1 MTDIR
6 LSYSSLNSHRRCP
19 RQFALRYKEGIVQDG
34 PPSVQR
40 ALGSWLHAFVA
51 VHNLRQGLKHE
62 SLIWVPSTLDII
74 DGLIVSL
81 GQAPRAGEYEMAI
94 CYGDGTGEFLPLAP
108 SGVATLCAAWWS
120 QQTEDWQARFE
131 EKYGES
137 LPDRV
142 TNMWRRY
149 RLHWAHTDETRIP
162 LLVEYEWQRNLTK
175 TGDLPPLN
183 GRTDLVY
190 LDLQKNLVVISDT
203 KTCASFGRDTEQET
217 AMWDSQLNLQ
227 CLSPETPVLLRDMS
241 WRPIGDLKVGDQI
254 LGVDEELTVSTGG
267 RSLRHWRETEV
278 QAVWTIRKPAYRID
292 FSNGIEIIASADH
305 RFLCS
310 SKGGLKWRTVA
321 ELEYRVDRYG
331 SVRIPEVYRSSASLD
346 YQSPAFAAG
355 YLSGAQLGDGSC
367 REGDYRKGSTTPYWS
382 IGMLSSDEESLSRLE
397 GYAAQFGVTLRRSA
411 LYVDHPT
418 RRPMTSL
425 RTDTVAG
432 VSALVAL
439 DSWPETSEYMAGWLA
454 GLYDTDGC
462 LHVGNTPQIVQ
473 KDPAVLERCT
483 KYAAALGF
491 ESTTSFAP
499 CGAGSFGSGEI
510 GTWAVTGLAVRRAEF
525 CQKINP
531 ALSRKRMTLPGRS
544 VRGEE
549 IRITAITPVGERDLV
564 DITTGTATFVAAGVI
579 NHNCW
584 GIKTLVQEAKAA
596 GHKHLQDRD
605 LNFAL
610 EYDRA
615 RTKRPSQPKL
625 VKNRSKDGPEFV
637 KSKAACDT
645 DAYTYR
651 RWLETEDAQK
661 NEIALDEEYLAELEA
676 DTKRWFRRGVIPEN
690 PFAVRVHLKAA
701 LHDVGRIA
709 DLTLETAVPLPT
721 TMGCGSCEFRPIC
734 GATLMGVRLE
744 DIVLSDFDLRYK
756 GDGDPAEEY
765 EEEGDD

>member
-19 RQFALRYKEGIVQDG
+19 RQFALRYISGIVQDG

-62 SLIWVPSTLDII
+62 SLIVVPKALDII
-74 DGLIVSL
+74 DGLIVDLDISE
-81 GQAPRAGEYEMAI
+81 AGSERMGVIYSFEDED
-94 CYGDGTGEFLPLAP
+94 GDADWFPLAP

-227 CLSPETPVLLRDMS
+227 L
-241 WRPIGDLKVGDQI
+241 
-254 LGVDEELTVSTGG
+254 
-267 RSLRHWRETEV
+267 
-278 QAVWTIRKPAYRID
+278 
-292 FSNGIEIIASADH
+292 
-305 RFLCS
+305 
-310 SKGGLKWRTVA
+310 
-321 ELEYRVDRYG
+321 
-331 SVRIPEVYRSSASLD
+331 
-346 YQSPAFAAG
+346 
-355 YLSGAQLGDGSC
+355 
-367 REGDYRKGSTTPYWS
+367 
-382 IGMLSSDEESLSRLE
+382 
-397 GYAAQFGVTLRRSA
+397 
-411 LYVDHPT
+411 
-418 RRPMTSL
+418 
-425 RTDTVAG
+425 
-432 VSALVAL
+432 
-439 DSWPETSEYMAGWLA
+439 
-454 GLYDTDGC
+454 
-462 LHVGNTPQIVQ
+462 
-473 KDPAVLERCT
+473 
-483 KYAAALGF
+483 
-491 ESTTSFAP
+491 
-499 CGAGSFGSGEI
+499 
-510 GTWAVTGLAVRRAEF
+510 
-525 CQKINP
+525 
-531 ALSRKRMTLPGRS
+531 
-544 VRGEE
+544 
-549 IRITAITPVGERDLV
+549 
-564 DITTGTATFVAAGVI
+564 
-579 NHNCW
+579 W
-584 GIKTLVQEAKAA
+584 GIRTLVQEAKAA

-625 VKNRSKDGPEFV
+625 VKNRSKGGPEFV

-651 RWLETEDAQK
+651 RWLETEDAQQ

-721 TMGCGSCEFRPIC
+721 TMGCGSCEYRDLC
-734 GATLMGVRLE
+734 AQTLMGVRIE
-744 DIVLSDFDLRYK
+744 DVNLADLGLRHK
-756 GDGDPAEEY
+756 GDGEPAEEY
-765 EEEGDD
+765 VEEGEE